1 MYLQQRGICFCLIQ
15 AVTSQSCLVFLADLN
30 CKRGDSKLED
40 LVEEVFDL
48 VFEPLGSVVKYG
60 IILETRLP
68 RHVRP

>member
-1 MYLQQRGICFCLIQ
+1 M
-15 AVTSQSCLVFLADLN
+15 FLADLN